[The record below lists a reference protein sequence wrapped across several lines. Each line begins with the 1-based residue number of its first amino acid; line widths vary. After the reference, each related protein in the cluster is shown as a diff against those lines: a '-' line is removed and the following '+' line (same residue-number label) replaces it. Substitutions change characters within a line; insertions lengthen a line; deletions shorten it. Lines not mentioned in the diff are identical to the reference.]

1 MWFKSSFRFPA
12 VAAISFCLIG
22 ATSPPAADKIHAPGD
37 FSTIQ
42 PGIDA
47 AINGDEVVAMFRKVV
62 CPGDFNGDGVVGVKD
77 LLLLLGAWGPNK
89 GHPADIDGDGVVGV
103 KDLLELLGNW
113 GPCP

>member
-1 MWFKSSFRFPA
+1 MLFKSSFRFPA

-22 ATSPPAADKIHAPGD
+22 ATSPPAADKIHVPGD

-47 AINGDEVVAMFRKVV
+47 AVNGDEVVAKFRKEA
-62 CPGDFNGDGVVGVKD
+62 CPGDLDGSGDVGVRD
-77 LLLLLGAWGPNK
+77 LLILLGAWGPNQ
-89 GHPADIDGDGVVGV
+89 GHPADLNGDGDGGV
-103 KDLLELLGNW
+103 KDLLVLLGNW